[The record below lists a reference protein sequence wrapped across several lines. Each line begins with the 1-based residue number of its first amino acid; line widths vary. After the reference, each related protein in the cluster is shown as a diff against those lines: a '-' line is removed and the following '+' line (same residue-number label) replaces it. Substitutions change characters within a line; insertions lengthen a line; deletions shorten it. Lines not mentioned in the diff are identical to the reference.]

1 MPYYAISSR
10 WRGEGVYKG
19 NKIILNFYT
28 MTAQLFI
35 QALGKF
41 FLGLIVVGV
50 LLFVPAGTLD
60 YWQGWLFVAL
70 LFVPM
75 FIAGVV
81 LMFRNP
87 ELLRK
92 RLEAK
97 EEEKEQKWVVALSG
111 LLFIAMFVVAGLNR
125 RYLWWMLPDWAV
137 YTAAVLFLV
146 GYLLYAE
153 VLRENVWLS
162 RTIEVQ
168 EHQKVVDTGLYGIVR
183 HPMYA
188 ATLILFLTMP
198 LVLASPWAFVIML
211 FYIPVIDKR
220 IRNEEMVLEEGLE
233 GYKEYKKR
241 VRYKVVPFVW

>member
-1 MPYYAISSR
+1 MSAR
-10 WRGEGVYKG
+10 
-19 NKIILNFYT
+19 
-28 MTAQLFI
+28 LFF

-41 FLGLIVVGV
+41 FLGLVVVGV
-50 LLFVPAGTLD
+50 LLFLPAGTLD
-60 YWQGWLFVAL
+60 YWQGWLFVGV

-75 FIAGVV
+75 FVAGIV
-81 LMFRNP
+81 LMFRKP

-97 EEEKEQKWVVALSG
+97 EEEQEQKWVVALSG
-111 LLFIAMFVVAGLNR
+111 VLFIAMFVVAGLNR

-137 YTAAVLFLV
+137 YSAAVLFLV

>member
-1 MPYYAISSR
+1 MSKFKYRKLEFDESRVNELGSKGWRIIS
-10 WRGEGVYKG
+10 V
-19 NKIILNFYT
+19 
-28 MTAQLFI
+28 
-35 QALGKF
+35 LGSSV
-41 FLGLIVVGV
+41 I
-50 LLFVPAGTLD
+50 
-60 YWQGWLFVAL
+60 
-70 LFVPM
+70 M
-75 FIAGVV
+75 
-81 LMFRNP
+81 
-87 ELLRK
+87 EL
-92 RLEAK
+92 E

-125 RYLWWMLPDWAV
+125 RYLWWVLPDWAV
-137 YTAAVLFLV
+137 YSAAVLFLV